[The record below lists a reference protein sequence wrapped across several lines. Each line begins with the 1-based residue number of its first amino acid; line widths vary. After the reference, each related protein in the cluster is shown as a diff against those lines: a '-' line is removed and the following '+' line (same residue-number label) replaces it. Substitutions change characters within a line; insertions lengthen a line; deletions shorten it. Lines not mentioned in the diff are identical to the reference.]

1 MANENDK
8 NNLVRININV
18 PKKILQQVK
27 EYANEMGLNTTA
39 AINIL
44 LKRALEQSD
53 VVEKLP
59 ELLTLIAELQKKSLE
74 DNKE

>member
-1 MANENDK
+1 
-8 NNLVRININV
+8 
-18 PKKILQQVK
+18 
-27 EYANEMGLNTTA
+27 MGLNTTA